1 MRWNLLSFLIWE
13 YLLFSCVMPTISF
26 KVSSEW
32 RRNSPS
38 GSEESI
44 SESERSK
51 TFPFY
56 SSFSLLRGDVVLYWN
71 LNYDETIS
79 FKIRA
84 EITGNM
90 KSEGFL
96 GFGFSPRGKEDRDV
110 VMVTWTED
118 RPIEIADAFTNEEG
132 ILLPDERCDYHMES
146 SNILYEDGDV
156 FLEIDITRYFN
167 TKDPEDYQ
175 IEWGTTWTFFM
186 LDHEMPEFYRKL
198 NLETMDVVERPLS
211 LLKSNQYQYEPN
223 LPPDT
228 KLREF
233 TVNKFQIPVDDTTYW
248 CQTFRFDLQEKV
260 HGIKYESLITPGNE
274 MIVHHMELYH
284 CEVPPDNKIP
294 DYSGPCPEKPK
305 QLNVCSK
312 VIAAW
317 AMGAEPL
324 VYPIEAGVPLGGSA
338 WSKHLMIEVH
348 YNNPHKLS
356 GLIDNSGIRYYYT
369 KTLRRFDIGVL
380 EVGVTYSPN
389 LVIPPQEEDFEWNGL
404 CLPSCTSG
412 LPTEGIQ
419 VFASQLHA
427 HLSGHEIKTKHFRGD
442 VELPLLDKDPH
453 YTTFFQDIR
462 LLPDNVLILPG
473 DTLVTTCRFN
483 TEDRVNVTLGGYGIL
498 DEMCVNYLHYY
509 PKTDLEVCKSTV
521 SQDALNFFFEE
532 TTVSFRGSNSQHDI
546 QRKSTVELF
555 STVDWSDMT
564 KSLWREIANVG
575 PMVEEC
581 LASNGKAFQHDN

>member
-1 MRWNLLSFLIWE
+1 
-13 YLLFSCVMPTISF
+13 
-26 KVSSEW
+26 
-32 RRNSPS
+32 
-38 GSEESI
+38 
-44 SESERSK
+44 
-51 TFPFY
+51 
-56 SSFSLLRGDVVLYWN
+56 
-71 LNYDETIS
+71 
-79 FKIRA
+79 
-84 EITGNM
+84 
-90 KSEGFL
+90 
-96 GFGFSPRGKEDRDV
+96 
-110 VMVTWTED
+110 
-118 RPIEIADAFTNEEG
+118 
-132 ILLPDERCDYHMES
+132 
-146 SNILYEDGDV
+146 
-156 FLEIDITRYFN
+156 
-167 TKDPEDYQ
+167 
-175 IEWGTTWTFFM
+175 M
-186 LDHEMPEFYRKL
+186 LDHNLPEFYRKL
-198 NLETMDVVERPLS
+198 NLDTMDVVERPLS

-228 KLREF
+228 TLREF
-233 TVNKFQIPVDDTTYW
+233 TVNK
-248 CQTFRFDLQEKV
+248 
-260 HGIKYESLITPGNE
+260 YESHITPGNE

-284 CEVPPDNKIP
+284 CEVPPDNNIP

-356 GLIDNSGIRYYYT
+356 AVIFLCRSIDNSGIRYYYT

-404 CLPSCTSG
+404 CLPSCTS
-412 LPTEGIQ
+412 
-419 VFASQLHA
+419 
-427 HLSGHEIKTKHFRGD
+427 
-442 VELPLLDKDPH
+442 
-453 YTTFFQDIR
+453 DIR

-521 SQDALNFFFEE
+521 SQDALNFFFDE
-532 TTVSFRGSNSQHDI
+532 TTVSYI
-546 QRKSTVELF
+546 LF
-555 STVDWSDMT
+555 STLKLGYISIRNTTDNSIADIASHASPIYTTWVNPLYTNQDQT
-564 KSLWREIANVG
+564 K
-575 PMVEEC
+575 
-581 LASNGKAFQHDN
+581 